1 MVENIKKLYIDRKEK
16 LINLMENG
24 EIKIERQHQIY
35 GAINEIENIIGIIDN
50 IKLNYEKMLMFTH
63 YFAWID
69 LNNFST
75 RSYA

>member
-50 IKLNYEKMLMFTH
+50 IKLNYEKIPNTH
-63 YFAWID
+63 K
-69 LNNFST
+69 
-75 RSYA
+75 

>member
-24 EIKIERQHQIY
+24 EIKIERQHQIC

-50 IKLNYEKMLMFTH
+50 IKLNYEKIPNTQK
-63 YFAWID
+63 
-69 LNNFST
+69 
-75 RSYA
+75 